1 MVAAQQSLTTPATNT
16 GLLTPVNPSQ
26 HVVSTRSDL
35 ISAIAYN
42 LPPNYFE
49 ERDPDHGY
57 RWFGVSQKSSFRT
70 EIYLNAAKRR
80 INISVFDNKGKT
92 IKPCSSTLRMTGNW
106 RRRLRRVAG
115 EAVIL
120 INQRPDCP
128 SCELPMVLK
137 EHSNDHSQFFACSKF
152 PVCTEA
158 LPIIDHVVD
167 EATTADW
174 TTSPQKERA
183 YSSIAFNLPTNYYQ
197 VNDPKHDFHWFC
209 QSQKTGFKARIHS
222 TLHNARISISIFDRK
237 GETVKEW
244 SGDIQMVAD
253 WRTRLRRAAGEAL
266 VLVHQLRNCPVCHSA
281 MEIRKRHHDQKQF
294 FGCSKY
300 PKCIGTMSITDY
312 DATRKKAA
320 SHPANQSNE
329 NDSSI

>member
-1 MVAAQQSLTTPATNT
+1 MVAAQQSLNTPATNT
-16 GLLTPVNPSQ
+16 RPLTPVNPSQ
-26 HVVSTRSDL
+26 HVVSTSSDL

-49 ERDPDHGY
+49 ESDPNHGY
-57 RWFGVSQKSSFRT
+57 RWFGVSQRSSFRT

-92 IKPCSSTLRMTGNW
+92 IKPWSSTLRMTGN
-106 RRRLRRVAG
+106 
-115 EAVIL
+115 
-120 INQRPDCP
+120 
-128 SCELPMVLK
+128 
-137 EHSNDHSQFFACSKF
+137 
-152 PVCTEA
+152 
-158 LPIIDHVVD
+158 
-167 EATTADW
+167 
-174 TTSPQKERA
+174 
-183 YSSIAFNLPTNYYQ
+183 Q
-197 VNDPKHDFHWFC
+197 VSDPKHDFHWFC
-209 QSQKTGFKARIHS
+209 QSHKTGFKARIHS
-222 TLHNARISISIFDRK
+222 TLHNAKISISIFDRK

-312 DATRKKAA
+312 DVTKKKAA
-320 SHPANQSNE
+320 SYPANQSNE
-329 NDSSI
+329 NHSSI